1 MPADGSV
8 DRLEGYL
15 ALAERLAEQA
25 RAVTR
30 RWFAAPPPV
39 EDKADASPVTAADRE
54 AEALMRA
61 GIAAAHPEHGILGE
75 EYGQE
80 RGDAEFVWVLD
91 PIDGTKRF
99 ITGQPWFGTL
109 ISLTRQGRPILG
121 VIDLPML
128 DQRWTGA
135 LGRPTLLRQGD
146 SVGEARTRPCAGPG
160 AAILGA
166 TSPEMFH
173 GQDAAAYR
181 RLRQAVKFPVFGG
194 ECLSYGLLA
203 SGRIDLVLEADL
215 GVYDY
220 LAQVPV
226 IEGAGGKITDWR
238 GRPLTLG
245 SDGRVLAAGDP
256 RLHAAALALLAG
268 D

>member
-1 MPADGSV
+1 MPADGSG
-8 DRLEGYL
+8 DRLDDYL
-15 ALAERLAEQA
+15 ALAERLAEET

-54 AEALMRA
+54 AEALLRA
-61 GIAAAHPEHGILGE
+61 GISKVHPDHGILGE
-75 EYGQE
+75 EYGLE
-80 RGDAEFVWVLD
+80 RGEAEFVWVLD

-128 DQRWTGA
+128 DQRWVGA
-135 LGRPTLLRQGD
+135 AGRPTLLRHGD
-146 SVGEARTRPCAGPG
+146 SVGEARTRPCTELG

-166 TSPEMFH
+166 TSPEMFE
-173 GQDAAAYR
+173 GPAAAAYQ
-181 RLRQAVKFPVFGG
+181 RLRAAVKFPLFGG

-203 SGRIDLVLEADL
+203 SGRIDLVLEAGL

-220 LAQVPV
+220 LAQVPI
-226 IEGAGGKITDWR
+226 IEGAGGKITNWQ

-245 SDGRVLAAGDP
+245 SGDRALAAGDP
-256 RLHAAALALLAG
+256 RLHEAALARLAA